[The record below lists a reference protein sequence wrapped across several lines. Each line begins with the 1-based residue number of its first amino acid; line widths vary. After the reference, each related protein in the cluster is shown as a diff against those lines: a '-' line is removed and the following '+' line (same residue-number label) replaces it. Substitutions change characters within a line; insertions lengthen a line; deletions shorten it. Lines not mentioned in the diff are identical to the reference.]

1 MISTSNGQ
9 VSTRALSRRQPADAK
24 ELKGD
29 ILRGEVTS
37 ELMVL
42 QNLAKYC
49 KLEWLLLETTE
60 DKLLDVVL

>member
-9 VSTRALSRRQPADAK
+9 VFTRALSRRQPADAK
-24 ELKGD
+24 QELKGD

-42 QNLAKYC
+42 QNLAK
-49 KLEWLLLETTE
+49 
-60 DKLLDVVL
+60 